1 MKSTRLC
8 TAASVA
14 AACVIAV
21 LTAQS
26 AQAQTYKVLHTFKI
40 RTDGAFPAAGVTR
53 DAERNL
59 YGTTFGGGAHKNG
72 TVFKLSNTGKETLL
86 YSFTGGADGGG
97 PESGVVRDAE
107 GNFYGT
113 TSYGGDL
120 SCPSTPVGSGCGV
133 VFKLSTIGKET
144 VLYTFK
150 GGTDGAEPQAGVIR
164 DAEGNLYGTAS
175 YGGDLSESECQ
186 GSGCGV
192 VFKVSATGKET
203 VLYSFTGGSDGGGPV
218 QGVIRDEKGN
228 IYGTTYVGGYKCQY
242 TGCGVVFRLS
252 KTGKETVLYSFTGGT
267 DGANPWS
274 GVIRDGE
281 GNLYG
286 TTSRGGHLAGCSGSG
301 CGTVFRLSKTNEEI
315 VLYSFKLGTDG
326 GVPQAGVIRDAEG
339 NLYGTT
345 SGGGN
350 QSSGAGVIFKVD
362 KADKET
368 VLYSFTG
375 GTDGAYPTA
384 VIQDANGNL
393 YGTTIF
399 GGDLSCGDPKEG
411 SGCGVVFEL
420 TP

>member
-1 MKSTRLC
+1 MLATQFAR
-8 TAASVA
+8 
-14 AACVIAV
+14 
-21 LTAQS
+21 
-26 AQAQTYKVLHTFKI
+26 AQTYTVLHTFRI
-40 RTDGAFPAAGVTR
+40 RTDGAFPYAGVIR
-53 DAERNL
+53 DAEGNL
-59 YGTTFGGGAHKNG
+59 YGTSFGGGAHKYG
-72 TVFKLSNTGKETLL
+72 TVFKLSNPGKETLL

-97 PESGVVRDAE
+97 PEGGVIRDAE

-133 VFKLSTIGKET
+133 VFKLSTTGKET

-164 DAEGNLYGTAS
+164 DAKGNLYGTAS
-175 YGGDLSESECQ
+175 YGGDLSECQ

-192 VFKVSATGKET
+192 VFKVSATGKQT
-203 VLYSFTGGSDGGGPV
+203 VLYSFTGGSDGGSPV
-218 QGVIRDEKGN
+218 QGLIRDGN
-228 IYGTTYVGGYKCQY
+228 GNLYGTTYAGGNMSCQY
-242 TGCGVVFRLS
+242 GCGVVFRLS

-267 DGANPWS
+267 DGAKPWS
-274 GVIRDGE
+274 GVIRDAA

-286 TTSRGGHLAGCSGSG
+286 TTGRGGDLAGCSGSG
-301 CGTVFRLSKTNEEI
+301 CGTVFRLSKTNEET

-326 GVPQAGVIRDAEG
+326 GDPQAGVIRDAEG

-350 QSSGAGVIFKVD
+350 QSSGAGVVFKVN
-362 KADKET
+362 KQNEET

-375 GTDGAYPTA
+375 GTDGAYPA
-384 VIQDANGNL
+384 AGVIRDAKGNL